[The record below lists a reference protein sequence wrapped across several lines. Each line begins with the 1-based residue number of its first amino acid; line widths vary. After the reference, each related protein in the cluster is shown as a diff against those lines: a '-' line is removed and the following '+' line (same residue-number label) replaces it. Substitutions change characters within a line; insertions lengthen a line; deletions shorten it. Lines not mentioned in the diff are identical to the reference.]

1 MFIWNFY
8 LNKDASLIW
17 SKLLN
22 WDLNLGSLHCKTSTQ
37 PQYQKQLKCCLSCT
51 LSLLLAYDYIK
62 NYSLE
67 QIVFVLSFP

>member
-22 WDLNLGSLHCKTSTQ
+22 WDLNLGSPHCKTSTQ
-37 PQYQKQLKCCLSCT
+37 PQYQTQFKKISEFHFIFT
-51 LSLLLAYDYIK
+51 
-62 NYSLE
+62 
-67 QIVFVLSFP
+67 F